1 MASTREAPAP
11 APQAP
16 HPKPKVSVSQ
26 LRVLLTAIEND
37 PSLYNAAESDMISFL
52 NIQKW
57 LDLSD
62 KLNECLDGTMLNTQ
76 NWKYVL
82 RYWAENVKK
91 GVDVMSKERLAFN
104 KANRSITLKEAK
116 ELTRLERRFYKF
128 MKKEEA
134 KDIVDVTY
142 TGNFGAEEIVR
153 DIDGASDNGIK
164 VKVQLMNVS
173 PLTVVNDENAC
184 PEGPKKRTIHVKED
198 DPIDPTDVT
207 KKLKI
212 IFDETLDEEPHK
224 HIMENQLDRLQM
236 VSRELE
242 EHIATI
248 QSRIH
253 MIKDLWKHRC
263 GDN

>member
-1 MASTREAPAP
+1 MACTRSRAALEEQAAPR
-11 APQAP
+11 
-16 HPKPKVSVSQ
+16 KPKVSVAQ
-26 LRVLLTAIEND
+26 LRVLLAAVEQD

-52 NIQKW
+52 NLQKW

-62 KLNECLDGTMLNTQ
+62 KLNECFDGAMLNTQ
-76 NWKYVL
+76 SWKYVL

-91 GVDVMSKERLAFN
+91 GQVDVMSKERFAYN
-104 KANRSITLKEAK
+104 KKKKSVTAKEAR
-116 ELTRLERRFYKF
+116 ELTRLERRFYNF
-128 MKKEEA
+128 MKREEA

-142 TGNFGAEEIVR
+142 TGNFGAESR
-153 DIDGASDNGIK
+153 MDGAIDNGIK

-173 PLTVVNDENAC
+173 PRNYVNDENVR
-184 PEGPKKRTIHVKED
+184 PGPKKRTIHVRED
-198 DPIDPTDVT
+198 DPIDPTDVS
-207 KKLKI
+207 KKLKL
-212 IFDETLDEEPHK
+212 IFDETLGTGEGPHK
-224 HIMENQLDRLQM
+224 QILENQLDRLQM